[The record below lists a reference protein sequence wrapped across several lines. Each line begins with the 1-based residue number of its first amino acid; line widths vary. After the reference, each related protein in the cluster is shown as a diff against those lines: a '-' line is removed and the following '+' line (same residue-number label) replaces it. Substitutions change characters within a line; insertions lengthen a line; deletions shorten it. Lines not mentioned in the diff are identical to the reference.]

1 LMERVLLSN
10 YINPS
15 ADRAT
20 PSDSSTLLRLLRVK
34 GRDQADSL
42 YQGVRKL
49 NGLISVRV
57 STATNIVTL
66 DVDARHPELAA
77 AIANRFIEYLNAFNT
92 QSRQS
97 QAGEQRRFVEQRVA
111 DGERELRDAEAELRQ
126 FYERNRSW
134 QQSPQ
139 LTFEEG
145 RLRRQVDIR

>member
-1 LMERVLLSN
+1 FLVGLISFLVAPVYTASTSFVPEAGSQAGRLPAGLATLATQFGIGFTSEASKSPKFYAEVLRSRELMERVLLSN

-77 AIANRFIEYLNAFNT
+77 AIANRFI
-92 QSRQS
+92 
-97 QAGEQRRFVEQRVA
+97 
-111 DGERELRDAEAELRQ
+111 
-126 FYERNRSW
+126 
-134 QQSPQ
+134 
-139 LTFEEG
+139 
-145 RLRRQVDIR
+145 